1 MKYLNLFE
9 LNEKIEI
16 LDVGAAAINEN
27 EIPIYE
33 NLINKK
39 IGVLNAFEGDERQIE
54 KLKFKY
60 NNSIRLFREF
70 LFDGSDQNLYLA
82 TPESGMTSLFKPNEK
97 VLNFFNGFNKY
108 GKIEEVMKIKT
119 TKLNDIKE
127 VPLIDFTKLDVQGS
141 ELTILKNGMLKLNK
155 CLAIQLEV
163 SFVCLYQ
170 NQPTFGEIDL
180 WMRENGYIPHRFIDI
195 KRWSISPT
203 IFNNNARS
211 PGNQLLESDIIYI
224 KDPFKLE
231 LLDDIQIKKL
241 ILLSHYCFHSVD
253 LCVYFILELEKRN
266 ILQKDS
272 SKNYIANFK
281 KYS

>member
-1 MKYLNLFE
+1 MRYLDLFE

-16 LDVGAAAINEN
+16 MDVGAAAINET
-27 EIPIYE
+27 PIYE

-82 TPESGMTSLFKPNEK
+82 APESGMTSLFKPNEK

-141 ELTILKNGMLKLNK
+141 ELTVLKNGMLKLNK

-163 SFVCLYQ
+163 SYVCLYE

-195 KRWSISPT
+195 KRWSIK
-203 IFNNNARS
+203 IW
-211 PGNQLLESDIIYI
+211 
-224 KDPFKLE
+224 
-231 LLDDIQIKKL
+231 
-241 ILLSHYCFHSVD
+241 
-253 LCVYFILELEKRN
+253 
-266 ILQKDS
+266 
-272 SKNYIANFK
+272 
-281 KYS
+281 